1 MKSIWKKKSTIK
13 NKNSVSKEKNTV
25 ISLPFYKE
33 KLNFKSNEKREEPLE
48 NEDLALGANGLPFE
62 TAYWRDIYGS
72 GTDVDATFNA
82 KEHARYAKSILNLME
97 INVNSVA
104 DFGFGKGI
112 LLKEMVKI
120 FKPGRILAIDP
131 SERMLDELLAQKW
144 IRAWNISVLNT
155 TVQELDL
162 TYFIHLPFDLGICNS
177 VVLYI
182 KGDLRPVFEK
192 LHKIVKY
199 LYFSVPTKEDYIR
212 MKKDIYFED
221 PYAYVRTKKQYL
233 KAIEPYFRRVGFN
246 FLESRLVGDSRFT
259 DELFKDE

>member
-1 MKSIWKKKSTIK
+1 MNPLWKRGSSDSRPFKAESAEEEEGTI
-13 NKNSVSKEKNTV
+13 
-25 ISLPFYKE
+25 
-33 KLNFKSNEKREEPLE
+33 
-48 NEDLALGANGLPFE
+48 LGANGLPFE

-120 FKPGRILAIDP
+120 FKPGRVLAIDP
-131 SERMLDELLAQKW
+131 SEQMLDELLAQKW
-144 IRAWNISVLNT
+144 IRAWNMSVLNT
-155 TVQELDL
+155 TVQDLDL
-162 TYFIHLPFDLGICNS
+162 SYFVHLPFDLGICNS
-177 VVLYI
+177 VVQYI
-182 KGDLRPVFEK
+182 RGDLKPVFEK

-199 LYFSVPTKEDYIR
+199 LYFSVPTKNDYIR
-212 MKKDIYFED
+212 MKKEIFFED
-221 PYAYVRTKKQYL
+221 PYAYVRTKRQYL
-233 KAIEPYFRRVGFN
+233 KMIEPYFRRVGFN
-246 FLESRLVGDSRFT
+246 LLESRMVGDSRFT